1 MVTFKDIALVLVLGL
16 ICMTSCRTYKDGEI
30 YQNLEGQDL
39 EVGAIED
46 DEMAIE
52 IAYIGAIG
60 HSYIF
65 ECAMTNLSDETIVI
79 DKRQFSMTIN
89 GAKIQY
95 PIYEDDVVSELNK
108 TKKTLKNRRKADT
121 ALGIL
126 GIGLNVLLTASTG
139 TSVGEAV
146 LTNAEPLVYI
156 MDDRRWYKRNIE
168 SVEDE
173 IEYVR
178 SAQYNNQLILPKKTV
193 VRDLLFPTTKVD
205 GDVDISVFY
214 NGESYVITFPKETF
228 R

>member
-1 MVTFKDIALVLVLGL
+1 M
-16 ICMTSCRTYKDGEI
+16 
-30 YQNLEGQDL
+30 
-39 EVGAIED
+39 
-46 DEMAIE
+46 
-52 IAYIGAIG
+52 
-60 HSYIF
+60 
-65 ECAMTNLSDETIVI
+65 
-79 DKRQFSMTIN
+79 
-89 GAKIQY
+89 
-95 PIYEDDVVSELNK
+95 
-108 TKKTLKNRRKADT
+108 
-121 ALGIL
+121 
-126 GIGLNVLLTASTG
+126 TASTG